1 MTKLRREFGF
11 WPALGR
17 LRLSDLAAP
26 EVWIGALGG
35 TLGGILLVRFADRAE
50 RIAVA
55 EDYLTLAGALVGV
68 VFAGFALVVGL
79 LSNEYLRW
87 LETNRDGV
95 KGFLSPFLVS
105 VGLQVGSLIL
115 VIVYRAIAP
124 QVPSAWEKGIFIVL
138 SVVFLLAVL
147 DIVALARS
155 VLMHGVARAR
165 GLTVDDLQ
173 AKRAATERDRGT
185 GR

>member
-1 MTKLRREFGF
+1 MTLRREFGF

-26 EVWIGALGG
+26 EVWIGVLGG
-35 TLGGILLVRFADRAE
+35 TLGGILLVRFAERAD
-50 RIAVA
+50 RIAIA

-87 LETNRDGV
+87 LQTNRDGV

-115 VIVYRAIAP
+115 VIVYRAMAP
-124 QVPSAWEKGIFIVL
+124 QVSSGWEKGTFIAL
-138 SVVFLLAVL
+138 SALFLLAVL
-147 DIVALARS
+147 DIVVLAHS

-165 GLTVDDLQ
+165 ALAVDDLQ
-173 AKRAATERDRGT
+173 AKREATERDRSS